1 MSGLYYNRDYNTPK
15 MLIIDK
21 FFKLFSYILQKIIIY
36 SENTYIIEFDK
47 IIYREKLYQ
56 LFLIPILF
64 CTSRRFFF
72 FIILLFNF

>member
-15 MLIIDK
+15 MLTIDK

-47 IIYREKLYQ
+47 IIYREKLYE
-56 LFLIPILF
+56 LFLISILF

>member
-47 IIYREKLYQ
+47 IIYREKLYE